1 MLGWTFLGKKK
12 ITEEVIFSSKLNPVD
27 AEQLHLRAI
36 NALQRKK
43 IFQQTYHF
51 FLLHRIQPR
60 VKTLLHL
67 LHLFQTS
74 TTAKKSFE
82 LNLVYSSEAVVVVVD
97 VAVDAVDADADAV
110 VDVSA

>member
-1 MLGWTFLGKKK
+1 M
-12 ITEEVIFSSKLNPVD
+12 
-27 AEQLHLRAI
+27 
-36 NALQRKK
+36 
-43 IFQQTYHF
+43 
-51 FLLHRIQPR
+51 
-60 VKTLLHL
+60 LHL